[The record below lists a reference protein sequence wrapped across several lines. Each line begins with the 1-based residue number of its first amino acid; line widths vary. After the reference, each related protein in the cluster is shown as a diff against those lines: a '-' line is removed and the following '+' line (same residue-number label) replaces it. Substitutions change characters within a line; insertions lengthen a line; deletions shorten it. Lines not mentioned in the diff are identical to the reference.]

1 MGKLT
6 MDRGTTFTIGL
17 LYKRNGVAQSLVGAT
32 VRFTVKAVE
41 YDTSTTDATA
51 TITKNVTNGDVNGQ
65 ATITIDPADTAT
77 VTPGKYF
84 YDIKVEQADGEIYK
98 VDEGTLKID
107 GSPTNRIT

>member
-17 LYKRNGVAQSLVGAT
+17 LYKRNGVVESLVGAT
-32 VRFTVKAVE
+32 VRFTVKSVE
-41 YDTSTTDATA
+41 YDTSVTDATA
-51 TITKNVTNGDVNGQ
+51 TISKNVTDGDVNGQ
-65 ATITIDPADTAT
+65 ATITLEPADTAT